1 MFPEDEM
8 DKVTAR
14 RYELLIRYHETQE
27 NLDRTTDPVE
37 RKNLEERKKEINE
50 QLDTYR

>member
-8 DKVTAR
+8 DRDTAR
-14 RYELLIRYHETQE
+14 IHDLLVRYHETQE
-27 NLDRTTDPVE
+27 NLDRTTDPEE
-37 RKNLEERKKEINE
+37 RRKLEERKKEINE